1 MPGLREDCTVW
12 AHPNKEM
19 IMKEDNNI
27 CREGIV
33 RNIDGDDISVEI
45 IVSSACSG
53 CHAKSICIPS
63 DRRQEIVTVKNSRQE
78 TYQVGETVDL
88 LLETSAGNKAVILAY
103 VLPLVVLLVLLF
115 GCYTLTH
122 NELLSVGISI
132 LGILLYYLILKS
144 AGKSVEKGI
153 EFGIRKKKLS

>member
-1 MPGLREDCTVW
+1 MPGLQEDCTVW

-115 GCYTLTH
+115 SCYTLTH
-122 NELLSVGISI
+122 NELLSVCISI

>member
-1 MPGLREDCTVW
+1 LPGLREDCTVW